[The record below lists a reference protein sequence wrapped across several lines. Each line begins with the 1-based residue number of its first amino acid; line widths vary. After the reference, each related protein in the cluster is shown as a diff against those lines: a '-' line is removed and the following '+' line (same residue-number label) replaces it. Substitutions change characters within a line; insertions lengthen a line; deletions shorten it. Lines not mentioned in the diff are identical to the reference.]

1 MTTRTITRTLGAIG
15 ALALTGT
22 GLSLGTGVAHAADL
36 KATGVS
42 SQDKT
47 FVVSNAQSN
56 LAEITLGKLGNQRAQ
71 SASVKELASVTLRD
85 HLRLQEELK
94 KAASSGGYQLPTQ
107 PNTMQRATAAQL
119 KNTPT
124 AAFDLAYSTAELK
137 GHVLA
142 IAAAGS
148 ETQLGSDSAVKAY
161 ATDYIPVATMHRNMA
176 SGDVA
181 ALGGQIPR
189 SVAAG
194 TGGLAANDSD
204 SSAPWTF
211 GIAGGLAL
219 AAVSGTSIV
228 VRRRRAA
235 ALRS

>member
-1 MTTRTITRTLGAIG
+1 MNTRTITRTLGALG
-15 ALALTGT
+15 ALTLTGT
-22 GLSLGTGVAHAADL
+22 GLALGAGVAQAADL

-42 SQDKT
+42 GQNKT

-71 SASVKELASVTLRD
+71 SASVRELAAVTLRD

-94 KAASSGGYQLPTQ
+94 KAASSGGYEIPTQ
-107 PNTMQRATAAQL
+107 PNAMQQDTAAQL
-119 KNTPT
+119 QNTPA
-124 AAFDLAYSTAELK
+124 AAFDLAYSTAEYK

-142 IAAAGS
+142 IAAAAG
-148 ETQLGSDSAVKAY
+148 ETQAGSDSSVKAY

-176 SGDVA
+176 SADVS
-181 ALGGQIPR
+181 ALGGQLPS

-194 TGGLAANDSD
+194 TGGLAATGGD
-204 SSAPWTF
+204 SSGTWTL
-211 GIAGGLAL
+211 GVAGGLAL

-235 ALRS
+235 VPS

>member
-1 MTTRTITRTLGAIG
+1 MTTRTITRTLSAIG

-22 GLSLGTGVAHAADL
+22 GLALGTGVAHAADL

-42 SQDKT
+42 TQDKT

-71 SASVKELASVTLRD
+71 SARVKELASVTLRD

-119 KNTPT
+119 ENTPA

-181 ALGGQIPR
+181 ALDGQIPR

-228 VRRRRAA
+228 ARRRRAA